1 MSNYDF
7 FFDYLLEY
15 DDWDMAMEAATGIER
30 INSYNLKN
38 AFYDTVATNLSK
50 PANEKALFMHIAK
63 FRDRNITAL
72 SSPYIEKIIPFNTRG
87 EDAKVVYRACG
98 IDEDELAEVLKKTL
112 KEVKLDRAGPS
123 GGDAANIIP
132 IRVAL
137 IMAMSHYMD
146 QPEKFRAVY
155 LYYAYSFYF
164 SVYTTFFISESNI
177 NMDCMK
183 FTVNNMTN
191 KFDLKKCGSLEGMLD
206 DTMAVA
212 CTTYKTNLKECGD
225 MDIINLINAFKTRVA
240 HKMRSIRGE
249 YQKNYD
255 KGNRYFEAIER
266 NDEGD
271 FLVDRE
277 SHIALVD
284 TLAGQY
290 TMQFF
295 QERVN
300 TQVVSTVAKL
310 CTVADNELRTCI
322 SLLHDENNAREV
334 REFYN
339 CLFQLFFEEY
349 PKATKSDVNSNKF
362 FVAGDSI
369 YKKGNSNDKN
379 IIRIKELS
387 HVWLSRGSNTYRSST
402 RPDTLNRYRK
412 AIYLYFVLVVS
423 TKR

>member
-1 MSNYDF
+1 MTNYDF

-15 DDWDMAMEAATGIER
+15 DDWDMALEAATGIER

-38 AFYDTVATNLSK
+38 AFYDTITMNLSK
-50 PANEKALFMHIAK
+50 PANEKMLFAYIAK
-63 FRDRNITAL
+63 FRDRNINAL
-72 SSPYIEKIIPFNTRG
+72 SSPYIEDIVSFNTHG

-98 IDEDELAEVLKKTL
+98 LDEDNVTEILKKTL
-112 KEVKLDRAGPS
+112 KEVKLDKAGPS

-132 IRVAL
+132 IRVIL
-137 IMAMSHYMD
+137 IMVMSHFMD
-146 QPEKFRAVY
+146 QPEKLRAAY

-164 SVYTTFFISESNI
+164 SVYTNFFIKKENI
-177 NMDCMK
+177 NMDCMR

-212 CTTYKTNLKECGD
+212 INTYRGQLKECGD
-225 MDIINLINAFKTRVA
+225 MDIINLINAFKTRVS

-255 KGNRYFEAIER
+255 KGNRYFESIER

-271 FLVDRE
+271 YLVDRE
-277 SHIALVD
+277 SHLALID
-284 TLAGQY
+284 TLANQY

-295 QERVN
+295 QERID
-300 TQVVSTVAKL
+300 TQIISTISKL
-310 CTVADNELRTCI
+310 CAVADNELRTCV
-322 SLLHDENNAREV
+322 SLLHNNDNTREV

-349 PKATKSDVNSNKF
+349 PKATKADVNSNKF
-362 FVAGDSI
+362 FVAGDAI
-369 YKKGNSNDKN
+369 YKKGNSNDKKV
-379 IIRIKELS
+379 IRIKELS
-387 HVWLSRGSNTYRSST
+387 HIWLSRGSNTYRSST

-423 TKR
+423 TKK

>member
-98 IDEDELAEVLKKTL
+98 IDEDELSEVLKRTL
-112 KEVKLDRAGPS
+112 KEVKLDKAGPS

-183 FTVNNMTN
+183 FTLNNMTN
-191 KFDLKKCGSLEGMLD
+191 KFYLKKCGSLEGMLD

-225 MDIINLINAFKTRVA
+225 MGIINLINAFKTRVA

-249 YQKNYD
+249 YQK
-255 KGNRYFEAIER
+255 
-266 NDEGD
+266 
-271 FLVDRE
+271 
-277 SHIALVD
+277 
-284 TLAGQY
+284 T
-290 TMQFF
+290 
-295 QERVN
+295 
-300 TQVVSTVAKL
+300 
-310 CTVADNELRTCI
+310 
-322 SLLHDENNAREV
+322 
-334 REFYN
+334 
-339 CLFQLFFEEY
+339 
-349 PKATKSDVNSNKF
+349 
-362 FVAGDSI
+362 
-369 YKKGNSNDKN
+369 
-379 IIRIKELS
+379 
-387 HVWLSRGSNTYRSST
+387 
-402 RPDTLNRYRK
+402 
-412 AIYLYFVLVVS
+412 
-423 TKR
+423 